1 MHALSKVM
9 CNIHPDYLPT
19 GSSRNWRTKME
30 NVTADVRLGKKRKS
44 EWNGQTDAR
53 EKEKDGHSISSR
65 YFKDIL

>member
-1 MHALSKVM
+1 
-9 CNIHPDYLPT
+9 
-19 GSSRNWRTKME
+19 ME
-30 NVTADVRLGKKRKS
+30 NVTADVRIGKKRKI